1 MSEPE
6 YSEQLDLEVDEI
18 IENYLAGDFE
28 GEELERVRSY
38 FFRSEARKEK
48 LRLAIALE
56 EYKRRPAAN
65 EKAETS
71 EPSTSVV
78 PFPPRR
84 RSLTQYLAIAAVLVV
99 MSAAGYFAWL
109 AYRSSQNSEV
119 KNGLVALNQAYR
131 QERPIEARLSNFD
144 YAPLPI
150 QRGGKPK
157 VDDTQLTLAG
167 SLLAQAVAQK
177 PSTASHNAFG
187 QYYLAERQFDKALDQ
202 FNAALALDPNDANTH
217 LNLGAALLEKGKFD
231 SSKPDGG
238 GKAIEELSRSIEHLN
253 KGLELNNASLEG
265 YFNRALAYQYMS
277 LTRDAEAAWKQYL
290 QKDSNSPWAE
300 EARRNLKTLE
310 ESNKRN
316 SRTIDDSLKQFR
328 EARQAANDSAA
339 WKLVSAHYTSAGNEV
354 TNRLLDSFLGLS
366 SDGATSSATAFAD
379 LSYLAE
385 VENKRTGDRYTSDLV
400 TQYGRAGPDLRS
412 RLALARQHA
421 NTAYTL
427 FTQTQ
432 FTDALR
438 EYTTAEEEYRKAGDT
453 IGGTFML
460 YRTAHC
466 YVLLSEPE
474 KARQSFQ
481 RLFSVSEAKNY
492 RWLAIQGLYG
502 LAHAI
507 GNLKKPSE
515 AIDYSEKALARS
527 EEFGDLNGVV
537 KTLTQLAANVQELYR
552 GSTALEYLSR
562 ALALAS
568 EEPVEPFQRWTV
580 FTQIGFSMAALQL
593 HTAALLYQQQ
603 ALNIAI
609 GMSRPLIAAL
619 SYGYVGSAYAAL
631 NQYAEAVNEATKG
644 YEAGSSMSA
653 TREGREKM
661 AIASWLM
668 GDILRESGQCDK
680 AIAAY
685 DRSINL
691 STELKYD
698 YFNYS
703 SHKGKLFCLSASGD
717 EQATAGELA
726 TVLAFFDEYRS
737 GITRE
742 SERNSFFAAEQ
753 SVYDL
758 AIDFEFQRK
767 RNPLKAFEYSE
778 TSRARTLLDAVR
790 GSTSV
795 RQMSYGPDLSI
806 TTGRKSL
813 SLNEIQA
820 QMPADAQIL
829 QYAVVNDRFFIW
841 VINKSAVRYEVV
853 NIDAAALAEKVRR
866 YLASVSHPP
875 ADANV
880 KSTADGL
887 EMFQLLIAPVER
899 FLDRNKFLC
908 IVPDKILHYL
918 PFDAFVSPST
928 GAYLVEDYPNGIGVA
943 PSSTLFIDL
952 TNKAT
957 RRIVRKGEESF
968 LGVGNPQFDRELF
981 DGLQDL
987 QSAVKEVETVSE
999 FYPRHHPLLVGPR
1012 ATKNNV
1018 KFEIEKSNVIHL
1030 AMHYILNGKSE
1041 MLSGFPLTPAAA
1053 RSEEGSDGFLS
1064 SAEIY
1069 DLDLLRTRLALLSA
1083 CQTGIEQ
1090 QYDGEGAVSA
1100 ARPFF
1105 VAGVPVVVASLW
1117 AVDSD
1122 ASAQLMIDLHKN
1134 RTRFERPVT
1143 QALRQAK
1150 LDMLHGQDL
1159 RYRHPYYW
1167 APFVVVGG
1175 LSTF

>member
-1 MSEPE
+1 MSEPD
-6 YSEQLDLEVDEI
+6 YSEQLDLEVDDI

-84 RSLTQYLAIAAVLVV
+84 RSLVQYLAIAAVLVV
-99 MSAAGYFAWL
+99 AVSIGYL
-109 AYRSSQNSEV
+109 AIRSSRSNSDV
-119 KNGLVALNQAYR
+119 DRGLVALNQAYR
-131 QERPIEARLSNFD
+131 QERPLEARLSNFD
-144 YAPLPI
+144 YAPLPS
-150 QRGGKPK
+150 QRGGKTK

-177 PSTASHNAFG
+177 PSTASHNALG
-187 QYYLAERQFDKALDQ
+187 QYYLTERQFDKALDQ

-217 LNLGAALLEKGKFD
+217 LNLGAALLEKGKLD
-231 SSKPDGG
+231 SSKTDSG

-265 YFNRALAYQYMS
+265 YFNRALAYQFMS
-277 LTRDAEAAWKQYL
+277 LTREAETAWKQYL

-310 ESNKRN
+310 ENNKRN

-328 EARQAANDSAA
+328 EARQAGNDSAA
-339 WKLVSAHYTSAGNEV
+339 WKSVSVHYTSAGNEV

-366 SDGATSSATAFAD
+366 SDEAASSTTAFAD

-432 FTDALR
+432 FTDALS
-438 EYTTAEEEYRKAGDT
+438 EYAIAEEQYRKAGDT

-474 KARQSFQ
+474 KARRLFQ
-481 RLFSVSEAKNY
+481 RLLSVSEAKNY

-502 LAHAI
+502 LAHAV
-507 GNLKKPSE
+507 GNLKKLSE
-515 AIDYSEKALARS
+515 AIEYSEKALERS
-527 EEFGDLNGVV
+527 EQFGDLNSVV
-537 KTLTQLAANVQELYR
+537 KTLTQLAAHSQALHR
-552 GSTALEYLSR
+552 GEVALDYLSR
-562 ALALAS
+562 ALVLAS
-568 EEPVEPFQRWTV
+568 QEHGELFQRWGV
-580 FTQIGFSMAALQL
+580 FNQIGFSMTAKRLQY
-593 HTAALLYQQQ
+593 AALLYQQQ
-603 ALNIAI
+603 ALEIALE
-609 GMSRPLIAAL
+609 MKRPMIIAR
-619 SYGYVGSAYAAL
+619 SYGCVGAAYAAL
-631 NQYAEAVNEATKG
+631 KKYPEAISEVTKG
-644 YEAGSSMSA
+644 YEAGSVISG
-653 TREGREKM
+653 TREGRETM
-661 AIASWLM
+661 AIASWLL
-668 GDILRESGQCDK
+668 GDILRESGQCSK
-680 AIAAY
+680 AIETY

-691 STELKYD
+691 SEELKYE
-698 YFNYS
+698 YFSYGA
-703 SHKGKLFCLSASGD
+703 HKGKLFCLSQSGD
-717 EQATAGELA
+717 DQATGNELA
-726 TVLAFFDEYRS
+726 TTLELFEGYRS
-737 GITRE
+737 TITRDT
-742 SERNSFFAAEQ
+742 ERNSFFAEEQ

-758 AIDFEFQRK
+758 AIDYEFQRK

-813 SLNEIQA
+813 SLIEIQA

-841 VINKSAVRYEVV
+841 VINKSVVRYEVV
-853 NIDAAALAEKVRR
+853 NLDASALAEKVRR
-866 YLASVSHPP
+866 YLASVSQPP
-875 ADANV
+875 ADVNV

-887 EMFQLLIAPVER
+887 EMFKLLIAPVER

-928 GAYLVEDYPNGIGVA
+928 GGYLVEDYPNGIGVA

-957 RRIVRKGEESF
+957 RKIVRKGEESF

-987 QSAVKEVETVSE
+987 KSAVKEVETVSE
-999 FYPRHHPLLVGPR
+999 FYPRHHPLLVGPG

-1018 KFEIEKSNVIHL
+1018 KSEIEKSNVIHL

-1053 RSEEGSDGFLS
+1053 RSEESSDGFLS

-1134 RTRFERPVT
+1134 RTRFKRPVT

>member
-1 MSEPE
+1 MSEPD
-6 YSEQLDLEVDEI
+6 YSEQLDLEVDDI

-56 EYKRRPAAN
+56 EYKHRPAAN

-84 RSLTQYLAIAAVLVV
+84 RSLTQYLAIAAVLLVTGSV
-99 MSAAGYFAWL
+99 GYLVW
-109 AYRSSQNSEV
+109 RSSRSNSDV
-119 KNGLVALNQAYR
+119 DRGLVALNQAYR

-144 YAPLPI
+144 YAPLPL

-202 FNAALALDPNDANTH
+202 FNAALALDPNDANSH
-217 LNLGAALLEKGKFD
+217 LNIGAALLEKGKFD
-231 SSKPDGG
+231 SSKTDGG

-253 KGLELNNASLEG
+253 KGLQLNNASLEG

-277 LTRDAEAAWKQYL
+277 LAREAEAAWKEYL

-300 EARRNLKTLE
+300 EAKRNLKTLE
-310 ESNKRN
+310 ENNKRN

-328 EARQAANDSAA
+328 EARQAGNDSAA
-339 WKLVSAHYTSAGNEV
+339 WKLVSEHYTSAGNEV

-366 SDGATSSATAFAD
+366 SDDAASSTAFAD

-412 RLALARQHA
+412 LLASARQHA

-438 EYTTAEEEYRKAGDT
+438 EYTTAEAEYRKAGDT

-460 YRTAHC
+460 YRMAHC
-466 YVLLSEPE
+466 SVLLSEPE

-502 LAHAI
+502 LAHAT

-515 AIDYSEKALARS
+515 AIDYSEKALERS
-527 EEFGDLNGVV
+527 EQFGDLNSVV
-537 KTLTQLAANVQELYR
+537 KTLTQLAAHSQALHR
-552 GSTALEYLSR
+552 GEVALDYLSR
-562 ALALAS
+562 ALVLAS
-568 EEPVEPFQRWTV
+568 QEHGELFQRWGV
-580 FTQIGFSMAALQL
+580 FNQIGFSMTAKRL
-593 HTAALLYQQQ
+593 HYAALLYQQQ
-603 ALNIAI
+603 ALEVALEMKRPMIIA
-609 GMSRPLIAAL
+609 R
-619 SYGYVGSAYAAL
+619 SYGCVGAAYAAL
-631 NQYAEAVNEATKG
+631 KKYPEAITEVTKG
-644 YEAGSSMSA
+644 YEAGSVISS
-653 TREGREKM
+653 TREGRETM
-661 AIASWLM
+661 AIASWLL
-668 GDILRESGQCDK
+668 GEILRESGQCSK
-680 AIAAY
+680 AIEAY

-691 STELKYD
+691 SEELKYE
-698 YFNYS
+698 YFSYGA
-703 SHKGKLFCLSASGD
+703 HKGKLFCLSENGD
-717 EQATAGELA
+717 DQATGNELA
-726 TVLAFFDEYRS
+726 GTLELFEGYRS
-737 GITRE
+737 TITRD
-742 SERNSFFAAEQ
+742 SERNSFFAVEQ

-758 AIDFEFQRK
+758 AIDFEFKRK

-790 GSTSV
+790 GSSSV
-795 RQMSYGPDLSI
+795 RQMSYGLDLSI

-841 VINKSAVRYEVV
+841 VINKSVVRYEVV
-853 NIDAAALAEKVRR
+853 NVDASALGENVRR
-866 YLASVSHPP
+866 YLANVSQPP
-875 ADANV
+875 ADVNV
-880 KSTADGL
+880 KATAEGL
-887 EMFQLLIAPVER
+887 EMFKLLIAPVER
-899 FLDRNKFLC
+899 FLDRDKFLC

-918 PFDAFVSPST
+918 PFDALVSPSR
-928 GAYLVEDYPNGIGVA
+928 GAYLVEDYPKGIGVA
-943 PSSTLFIDL
+943 PSSTLFIHL
-952 TNKAT
+952 TNQAT
-957 RRIVRKGEESF
+957 RKVVRKGEESF

-981 DGLQDL
+981 AGLQDL
-987 QSAVKEVETVSE
+987 KSAVKEVETVSE

-1018 KFEIEKSNVIHL
+1018 KSKIEKSNVIHL

-1041 MLSGFPLTPAAA
+1041 MLSGFPLTPVAAA
-1053 RSEEGSDGFLS
+1053 GSDEYSDGFLP